1 MISFN
6 YAINHKTKSL
16 QVYSQLD
23 IHVYIFQRLEMLSIK
38 LLFFWHQINYLTNLV
53 IDFDSSV
60 AILTVLMTNKWSRS
74 KHDITEP

>member
-1 MISFN
+1 MRRHNLVYLSDTLVMISFN

-38 LLFFWHQINYLTNLV
+38 LLFF
-53 IDFDSSV
+53 
-60 AILTVLMTNKWSRS
+60 
-74 KHDITEP
+74 